1 MSRPVTATDE
11 VANEYVRKLARLCPS
26 LAQITGDPLPE
37 NTWED
42 FSPAG
47 VAAEIDLA
55 RDTLKALDQTA
66 AVDAIDEVTQA
77 AMRHDLGT
85 QIETYEAGLT
95 VGQMGNIASPMQ
107 TIRDGFNLLPHSTL
121 PQWEDLVRRLE
132 QVPAAME
139 TYREGVRTA
148 LANDHAPTRV
158 AADAVLKDLRQ
169 QLTQTN
175 PYERLVKQLE
185 EASDADTDLAK
196 QLRASDLL
204 ARARAG
210 ATQASSASA
219 DFASFLETEVLPH
232 ANNQDAV
239 GAQALALY
247 HQGFLGAQVPA
258 EETYEWALQR
268 LRDIHRQ
275 QSAIAR
281 DIYGDVTVAEALR
294 RLDAEPAYTLHG
306 TDALIKWM
314 QATADEAVDN
324 LAGTHFTVPEQIR
337 TIECCISPAGDGGI
351 FYTAPADDFSRP
363 GRMWWAVPPGQE
375 EFHTW
380 QEKTTVYH
388 EGMPGHH
395 MQLGVAVARKADMNT
410 WRRLLCWYSGH
421 GEGWALYAEALMDE
435 LGYLSDPADR
445 MGMLDAQRLRAA
457 RVVVDLGLHT
467 GRALPS
473 AAYLAEIGIDE
484 DAWAAALASSPYQ
497 HLGGRTAA
505 DGVWDRHAVW
515 AFMSNNVAM
524 DPSFLAFETT
534 RYLTWPGQAS
544 SYAVGQRHWEATR
557 AKYLQQNPQAS
568 LKQFHDEA
576 LALGGLP
583 LSVLDSA
590 LGVE

>member
-11 VANEYVRKLARLCPS
+11 VANEYVNKLSHLCPS
-26 LAQITGDPLPE
+26 LAEITGEPLPE

-47 VAAEIDLA
+47 VAAQIDLA
-55 RDTLKALDQTA
+55 RDTLHALDRTA
-66 AVDAIDEVTQA
+66 PVDATDEVTHA

-85 QIETYEAGLT
+85 QIETYEAGLS
-95 VGQMGNIASPMQ
+95 VGNMGNIASPMQ
-107 TIRDGFNLLPHSTL
+107 LIRDGFNLLPQSTL

-132 QVPAAME
+132 QVPTALAS
-139 TYREGVRTA
+139 YREGVRAA
-148 LANDHAPTRV
+148 LTNDHAPTRV
-158 AADAVLKDLRQ
+158 AVDALLQDLRQ
-169 QLTQTN
+169 QRTQTN
-175 PYERLVKQLE
+175 PYSRLVTQLE
-185 EASDADTDLAK
+185 QAGDSDTDLAR
-196 QLRASDLL
+196 QLRGTNLL
-204 ARARAG
+204 ARAQAG
-210 ATQASSASA
+210 AAQASAASN
-219 DFASFLETEVLPH
+219 DFAAFLETQVLPR

-239 GAQALALY
+239 GAQALALH
-247 HQGFLGAQVPA
+247 HQGFLGAEVPA
-258 EETYEWALQR
+258 EETYEWALER

-275 QSAIAR
+275 QSEIAR
-281 DIYGDVTVAEALR
+281 DIYGDVTVAETLR
-294 RLDAEPAYTLHG
+294 RLDAEPAYTLQG
-306 TDALIKWM
+306 TEALIKWM
-314 QATADEAVDN
+314 QATADEAVDS

-375 EFHTW
+375 QFHTW

-395 MQLGVAVARKADMNT
+395 MQLGIAVARRADMNT

-467 GRALPS
+467 GRELPS
-473 AAYLAEIGIDE
+473 ASYLADIGIDQ
-484 DAWAAALASSPYQ
+484 DAWSAALASSPYR
-497 HLGGRTAA
+497 HLGESATKA
-505 DGVWDRHAVW
+505 GVWDRHAVW

-557 AKYLQQNPQAS
+557 AKYLQHKPQAS

-583 LSVLDSA
+583 LSVLDRA